1 MQEIETSGSSM
12 KRKLIYRL
20 DELNQTFNDRVGKK
34 CANLGEMTGLGL
46 NVPPGFAVSID
57 AYKRYMK
64 KTGLGDRIA
73 DYFVKQGADLGKDL
87 ARQME
92 VSKAVREMFGNTPMP
107 VDLDEEITAHYRN
120 LCKNSGNEDL
130 AVAVRSSGTIS
141 MPGQMETY
149 LNVTG
154 GQDVVRKIIA
164 VWTSSFNNRAIAY
177 RLERQLSIDKAPIG
191 VAVLRMVAAR
201 SAGVVLTL
209 VPTTGALD
217 KVVIEGNWGL
227 GESVVSGAVNPDSF
241 TVDKETLEIQKKVN
255 TKTRCVICAG
265 EGTAE
270 VDVPSR
276 KQALPCL
283 NDDEILEIT
292 RIAKQTEAHF
302 GVPQD
307 MEWVVDDKLPFPES
321 VIWVQARPATFV
333 SRDENEEIEY
343 LLDQMVRFFET

>member
-1 MQEIETSGSSM
+1 M
-12 KRKLIYRL
+12 KRKSIYWL
-20 DELNQTFNDRVGKK
+20 DELNQACSDLVGKK
-34 CANLGEMTGLGL
+34 CANLGEMTGLGMK
-46 NVPPGFAVSID
+46 VPPGFAVSVD
-57 AYKRYMK
+57 AYEQYMQR
-64 KTGLGDRIA
+64 TGLGKRIA
-73 DYFVKQGADLGKDL
+73 DYFAEQGTNLGKDL
-87 ARQME
+87 AKQME
-92 VSKAVREMFGNTPMP
+92 ASKAVQAMFRNTPMP
-107 VDLDEEITAHYRN
+107 ADLDKEIAAHYRT
-120 LCKNSGNEDL
+120 LCENSGADDL
-130 AVAVRSSGTIS
+130 AVAVRSSGAIS

-164 VWTSSFNNRAIAY
+164 VWASSFNNRAIAF
-177 RLERQLSIDKAPIG
+177 RLERDLPIDKAPIG
-191 VAVLRMVAAR
+191 VAVLRMVEAR

-217 KVVIEGNWGL
+217 KIVIEANWGL

-241 TVDKETLEIQKKVN
+241 TVDKDTLEIQKKVS

-265 EGTAE
+265 EGTAV
-270 VDVPSR
+270 VDVPSE

-321 VIWVQARPATFV
+321 IIWVQARPAKFA
-333 SRDENEEIEY
+333 SRDKDEEIEY
-343 LLDQMVRFFET
+343 LLDQMVRFFEA

>member
-1 MQEIETSGSSM
+1 MQKIDCGGSPM
-12 KRKLIYRL
+12 TGKPIYLL
-20 DELNQTFNDRVGKK
+20 DELNQAFNDRVGKK
-34 CANLGEMTGLGL
+34 CANLGELTGLGL

-57 AYKRYMK
+57 AYERYMK
-64 KTGLGDRIA
+64 STGLGERIVN
-73 DYFVKQGADLGKDL
+73 YFAEQGAGLDKDL

-92 VSKAVREMFGNTPMP
+92 VSKAVREMFGNTLMP
-107 VDLDEEITAHYRN
+107 ADLDEEITAHYRT
-120 LCKNSGNEDL
+120 LCENSGVEDL

-164 VWTSSFNNRAIAY
+164 VWASSFNNRAIAF
-177 RLERQLSIDKAPIG
+177 RLERDLPIDKAPIG
-191 VAVLRMVAAR
+191 VAVLRMVEAR

-217 KVVIEGNWGL
+217 KIVIEANWGL

-241 TVDKETLEIQKKVN
+241 TVDKDTLEIQKKVS

-265 EGTAE
+265 EGTAV
-270 VDVPSR
+270 VDVPSE

-292 RIAKQTEAHF
+292 RIAKQTEVHF

-321 VIWVQARPATFV
+321 IIWVQARPATFV
-333 SRDENEEIEY
+333 SKDEDQEIEY

>member
-1 MQEIETSGSSM
+1 MQEIDTSGSSM
-12 KRKLIYRL
+12 KRKSIYWL
-20 DELNQTFNDRVGKK
+20 DELNQAFNDRVGKK
-34 CANLGEMTGLGL
+34 CANLGEMIGLGL

-57 AYKRYMK
+57 AYKRYMES
-64 KTGLGDRIA
+64 TGLGDRIA
-73 DYFVKQGADLGKDL
+73 DYFAEQGAGLGKDL
-87 ARQME
+87 NRQME
-92 VSKAVREMFGNTPMP
+92 ASKAVQEMFGDTPMP
-107 VDLDEEITAHYRN
+107 ADLSEEIAAHYRT
-120 LCKNSGNEDL
+120 LCQSNGNEDL

-154 GQDVVRKIIA
+154 GQDVVSKIIA
-164 VWTSSFNNRAIAY
+164 VWTSSFNNRAIAF
-177 RLERQLSIDKAPIG
+177 RLERQLPIDKAPIG
-191 VAVLRMVAAR
+191 VAVLRMIDAR

-241 TVDKETLEIQKKVN
+241 TVDKETLEIQKKVS

-265 EGTAE
+265 EGTAV

-276 KQALPCL
+276 KRALPCL

-307 MEWVVDDKLPFPES
+307 MEWVVDDKLSFPES

-333 SRDENEEIEY
+333 SKDKDEEIEY
-343 LLDQMVRFFET
+343 LLDQMVRFFES